1 MGQHNMGNR
10 YETNKTNVKENT
22 EKRHRIREE
31 GKTLS
36 EEFASLQELSGMID
50 SLDDDIVESVRELE
64 TVQVK
69 ETERL
74 VSEQEYADAEKEKI
88 SSEINSE
95 IDKLDAGVSKLDQLR
110 GFEFGQKSVDAAEK
124 TYRSEISQFKELL
137 EELEENDGSSG
148 FGSGGAEASSGGFE
162 SAGLGEYHEFAE
174 GENANLMDVP
184 PLPRITYGSNN
195 YNSIVSSLSGQGVS
209 YRQIEPARLNR
220 SSEEIVANL
229 SGGDLTQG
237 SCSSLALAYA
247 GNRAGYYVLDFKD
260 GESRSFFSSRNSI
273 RQIATLPGVRS
284 AESSGRNDIV
294 TTHNLID
301 TIPSGKE
308 FYLAT
313 GQHAAIVRNNNGQMQ
328 YLELQHPSNGN
339 GWHDLD
345 DYVLINRFGASPNH
359 MMPFSSHLIEV
370 DSLSNNQE
378 FLNILGYINTAE
390 SEQRK
395 GVSGNVR

>member
-1 MGQHNMGNR
+1 MGQR
-10 YETNKTNVKENT
+10 YEKNRNSVSENKET
-22 EKRHRIREE
+22 RRRIGEE
-31 GKTLS
+31 GKNLS
-36 EEFASLQELSGMID
+36 EEFSSLQELSGMID
-50 SLDDDIVESVRELE
+50 SLDDDIADSVRELE
-64 TVQVK
+64 MVQVT
-69 ETERL
+69 ESERL
-74 VSEQEYADAEKEKI
+74 VSEQEQADVEKERI
-88 SSEINSE
+88 TADINLEIN
-95 IDKLDAGVSKLDQLR
+95 KLDTGVSKLDQLQN
-110 GFEFGQKSVDAAEK
+110 FEFGQKSVDAAEK
-124 TYRSEISQFKELL
+124 TYRTEISQFKELL
-137 EELEENDGSSG
+137 DELEDDDSHG
-148 FGSGGAEASSGGFE
+148 FKSGGAESSAGGFE
-162 SAGLGEYHEFAE
+162 GDGLGELHEFME
-174 GENANLMDVP
+174 EDRVNLTDVP

-195 YNSIVSSLSGQGVS
+195 FNSIVSSLGGQGVS

-247 GNRAGYYVLDFKD
+247 GNRAGYNVLDFRD
-260 GESRSFFSSRNSI
+260 GESRLFFSARSSI
-273 RQIATLPGVRS
+273 RQIATLPGVIS
-284 AESSGRNDIV
+284 AEASGRNDLE

-345 DYVLINRFGASPNH
+345 DYVLMNRFGASPNH
-359 MMPFSSHLIEV
+359 TVPFSSHLIEV
-370 DSLSNNQE
+370 DSLANNQE

>member
-1 MGQHNMGNR
+1 VGQR
-10 YETNKTNVKENT
+10 YEKNRNSVSENKET
-22 EKRHRIREE
+22 RRRIGEE
-31 GKTLS
+31 GKNLS
-36 EEFASLQELSGMID
+36 EEFSSLQELSGMID
-50 SLDDDIVESVRELE
+50 SLDDDIADSVRELE
-64 TVQVK
+64 MVQVT
-69 ETERL
+69 ESERL
-74 VSEQEYADAEKEKI
+74 VSEQEQADAEKERI
-88 SSEINSE
+88 TADINLEIN
-95 IDKLDAGVSKLDQLR
+95 KLDAGVSKLDQLQN
-110 GFEFGQKSVDAAEK
+110 FEFGQKSVDAAEK
-124 TYRSEISQFKELL
+124 TYRTEISQFKELL
-137 EELEENDGSSG
+137 DELEDDDSHG
-148 FGSGGAEASSGGFE
+148 FKSGGAESSAGGFE
-162 SAGLGEYHEFAE
+162 GDGLGELHEFME
-174 GENANLMDVP
+174 EDRVNLTDVP

-195 YNSIVSSLSGQGVS
+195 FNSIVSSLGGQGVS

-247 GNRAGYYVLDFKD
+247 GNRAGYNVLDFRD
-260 GESRSFFSSRNSI
+260 GESRLFFSARSSI

-284 AESSGRNDIV
+284 AEASGRNDLE

-345 DYVLINRFGASPNH
+345 DYVLMNRFGASPNH
-359 MMPFSSHLIEV
+359 TVPFSSHLIEV
-370 DSLSNNQE
+370 DSLANNQE

>member
-1 MGQHNMGNR
+1 MGKR
-10 YETNKTNVKENT
+10 YETNKTNVRENT
-22 EKRHRIREE
+22 EKRRRISEE
-31 GKTLS
+31 GRNLS

-50 SLDDDIVESVRELE
+50 SLDDDIVDSVRELE
-64 TVQVK
+64 TVQVT

-74 VSEQEYADAEKEKI
+74 VSEQEQADAEKEKI
-88 SSEINSE
+88 TADINAE

-110 GFEFGQKSVDAAEK
+110 SFELGQKSVDAAEK
-124 TYRSEISQFKELL
+124 TYKTEISQFKELL
-137 EELEENDGSSG
+137 DELERDDSTGL
-148 FGSGGAEASSGGFE
+148 GSGGADSSSGGFE
-162 SAGLGEYHEFAE
+162 SAGLGEYHEFVE
-174 GENANLMDVP
+174 GENVNLTDVP
-184 PLPRITYGSNN
+184 PVPRITYGSNN
-195 YNSIVSSLSGQGVS
+195 FNSIVSSLGGQGVG
-209 YRQIEPARLNR
+209 YRQIEPARPNR

-247 GNRAGYYVLDFKD
+247 GNRAGYNVLDFRD
-260 GESRSFFSSRNSI
+260 GESRSYFSSRSSI

-284 AESSGRNDIV
+284 AESNGRNDIE

-339 GWHDLD
+339 GWHNLD
-345 DYVLINRFGASPNH
+345 DYVLVNRFGASPNH
-359 MMPFSSHLIEV
+359 TVPFSSHLIEV

>member
-1 MGQHNMGNR
+1 MGQR
-10 YETNKTNVKENT
+10 YEKNRNSVSENKET
-22 EKRHRIREE
+22 RRRIGEE
-31 GKTLS
+31 GKNLS
-36 EEFASLQELSGMID
+36 EEISSLQELSGMID
-50 SLDDDIVESVRELE
+50 SLDDDIADSVRELE
-64 TVQVK
+64 MVQVT
-69 ETERL
+69 ESERL
-74 VSEQEYADAEKEKI
+74 VSEQEQADAEKERI
-88 SSEINSE
+88 TADINLE
-95 IDKLDAGVSKLDQLR
+95 TNKLDAGVSKLDQLQN
-110 GFEFGQKSVDAAEK
+110 FEFGQKSVDAAEK
-124 TYRSEISQFKELL
+124 TYRTEISQFKELL
-137 EELEENDGSSG
+137 DELEDDDSHG
-148 FGSGGAEASSGGFE
+148 FKSGGAESSAGGFE
-162 SAGLGEYHEFAE
+162 GDGLGELHEFME
-174 GENANLMDVP
+174 EDRVNLTDVP

-195 YNSIVSSLSGQGVS
+195 FNSIVSSLGGQGVS

-247 GNRAGYYVLDFKD
+247 GNRAGYNVLDFRD
-260 GESRSFFSSRNSI
+260 GESRLFFSARSSI

-284 AESSGRNDIV
+284 AEASGRNDLE

-345 DYVLINRFGASPNH
+345 DYVLMNRFGASPNH
-359 MMPFSSHLIEV
+359 TVPFSSHLIEV
-370 DSLSNNQE
+370 DSLANNQE

>member
-1 MGQHNMGNR
+1 MGHR
-10 YETNKTNVKENT
+10 YEKNKNSVSENKET
-22 EKRHRIREE
+22 RRKISEE
-31 GKTLS
+31 GRTLS

-50 SLDDDIVESVRELE
+50 SLDDGIVDSVRELE
-64 TVQVK
+64 MVQIN

-74 VSEQEYADAEKEKI
+74 VSEQEQADAEKEKI
-88 SSEINSE
+88 TADINAE

-110 GFEFGQKSVDAAEK
+110 NFEFGQKSVDAAEK
-124 TYRSEISQFKELL
+124 TYQTEISHFKELL
-137 EELEENDGSSG
+137 DELEQDDDSSG
-148 FGSGGAEASSGGFE
+148 FGSGGADSSSGGFE
-162 SAGLGEYHEFAE
+162 SAGLEEYHDFVG
-174 GENANLMDVP
+174 GENINLTDVP
-184 PLPRITYGSNN
+184 PLPQITYGSNN
-195 YNSIVSSLSGQGVS
+195 FNNIVSSLGGQGVD

-247 GNRAGYYVLDFKD
+247 GNRAGYNVLDFRD
-260 GESRSFFSSRNSI
+260 GKSRSFFSSRSSI

-284 AESSGRNDIV
+284 AESSGRNDIE

-345 DYVLINRFGASPNH
+345 DYVLIDRFGASPNH
-359 MMPFSSHLIEV
+359 KVPFSSHLIEV

-378 FLNILGYINTAE
+378 FLNILGFINTAE

>member
-1 MGQHNMGNR
+1 MGQR
-10 YETNKTNVKENT
+10 YEKNRNSVSENKET
-22 EKRHRIREE
+22 RRRIGEE
-31 GKTLS
+31 GKNLS
-36 EEFASLQELSGMID
+36 EEFSSLQELSGMID
-50 SLDDDIVESVRELE
+50 SLDDDIADSVRELE
-64 TVQVK
+64 MVQVT
-69 ETERL
+69 ESERL
-74 VSEQEYADAEKEKI
+74 VSEQEQADAEKERI
-88 SSEINSE
+88 TADINLEIN
-95 IDKLDAGVSKLDQLR
+95 KLDAGVSKLDQLQN
-110 GFEFGQKSVDAAEK
+110 FEFGQKSVDAAEK
-124 TYRSEISQFKELL
+124 TYRTEISQFKELL
-137 EELEENDGSSG
+137 DELEDDDSRG
-148 FGSGGAEASSGGFE
+148 FKSGGAESSAGGFE
-162 SAGLGEYHEFAE
+162 GDGLGELHEFME
-174 GENANLMDVP
+174 EDRVNLTDVP

-195 YNSIVSSLSGQGVS
+195 FNSIVSSLGGQGVS

-247 GNRAGYYVLDFKD
+247 GNRAGYNVLDFRD
-260 GESRSFFSSRNSI
+260 GESRLFFSSRSSI

-284 AESSGRNDIV
+284 AEASGRNDLE

-345 DYVLINRFGASPNH
+345 DYVLMNRFGASPNH
-359 MMPFSSHLIEV
+359 TVPFSSHLIEV
-370 DSLSNNQE
+370 DSLANNQE

>member
-1 MGQHNMGNR
+1 MGQR
-10 YETNKTNVKENT
+10 YEKNRNSVSENKET
-22 EKRHRIREE
+22 RRRIGEE
-31 GKTLS
+31 GKNLS
-36 EEFASLQELSGMID
+36 EEFSSLQELSGMID
-50 SLDDDIVESVRELE
+50 SLDDDIADSVRELE
-64 TVQVK
+64 MVQVT
-69 ETERL
+69 ESERL
-74 VSEQEYADAEKEKI
+74 VSEQEQADAEKERI
-88 SSEINSE
+88 TADINLEIN
-95 IDKLDAGVSKLDQLR
+95 KLDAGVSKLDQLQN
-110 GFEFGQKSVDAAEK
+110 FEFGQKSVDAAEK
-124 TYRSEISQFKELL
+124 TYRTEISQFKELL
-137 EELEENDGSSG
+137 DELEDDDSHG
-148 FGSGGAEASSGGFE
+148 FKSGGAESSAGGFE
-162 SAGLGEYHEFAE
+162 GDGLGELHEFME
-174 GENANLMDVP
+174 EDRVNLTDVP

-195 YNSIVSSLSGQGVS
+195 FNSIVSSLGGQGVS

-247 GNRAGYYVLDFKD
+247 GNRAGYNVLDFRD
-260 GESRSFFSSRNSI
+260 GESRLFFSARSSI

-284 AESSGRNDIV
+284 AEASGRNDLE

-345 DYVLINRFGASPNH
+345 DYVLMNRFGASPNH
-359 MMPFSSHLIEV
+359 TVPFSSHLIEV
-370 DSLSNNQE
+370 DSLAHNQE

>member
-1 MGQHNMGNR
+1 MGQR
-10 YETNKTNVKENT
+10 YEKNKNCVSENRET
-22 EKRHRIREE
+22 RRRISEE

-50 SLDDDIVESVRELE
+50 SLDDDIVDSVRELE
-64 TVQVK
+64 TVQVT

-74 VSEQEYADAEKEKI
+74 VSEQEQADAEKEKI
-88 SSEINSE
+88 TSDINAE

-110 GFEFGQKSVDAAEK
+110 SFEFGQKSIDAAEK

-137 EELEENDGSSG
+137 DELEDDDSHGLASGGVELSSG
-148 FGSGGAEASSGGFE
+148 SFE
-162 SAGLGEYHEFAE
+162 CGEIGEFHEFVE
-174 GENANLMDVP
+174 GDNINLTDVP
-184 PLPRITYGSNN
+184 PLPRIAYGSNN
-195 YNSIVSSLSGQGVS
+195 YNSIVSYLGGQSVS
-209 YRQIEPARLNR
+209 YRQIEPARFNR

-237 SCSSLALAYA
+237 SCSSLALAYV
-247 GNRAGYYVLDFKD
+247 GNRAGYNVLDFRD
-260 GESRSFFSSRNSI
+260 GESRSFFSSRSSI

-284 AESSGRNDIV
+284 AEASGRNDIE
-294 TTHNLID
+294 TTHRLINN
-301 TIPSGKE
+301 IPSGKE
-308 FYLAT
+308 FYFAT

-339 GWHDLD
+339 GWHDLE
-345 DYVLINRFGASPNH
+345 DYVLVNRFGASPNH
-359 MMPFSSHLIEV
+359 TVDFSSHLIEV

-390 SEQRK
+390 LEQRK

>member
-1 MGQHNMGNR
+1 MGQR
-10 YETNKTNVKENT
+10 YEKNRNSVSENKET
-22 EKRHRIREE
+22 RRRIGEE
-31 GKTLS
+31 GKNLS
-36 EEFASLQELSGMID
+36 EEFSSLQELSGMID
-50 SLDDDIVESVRELE
+50 SLDDDIADSVRELE
-64 TVQVK
+64 MVQVT
-69 ETERL
+69 ESERL
-74 VSEQEYADAEKEKI
+74 VSEQEQADAEKERVTADI
-88 SSEINSE
+88 NLEIN
-95 IDKLDAGVSKLDQLR
+95 KLDAGVSKLDQLQN
-110 GFEFGQKSVDAAEK
+110 FELGQKSVDAAEK
-124 TYRSEISQFKELL
+124 TYRTEISQFKELL
-137 EELEENDGSSG
+137 DELEDDDSHG
-148 FGSGGAEASSGGFE
+148 FKSGGAESSAGGFE
-162 SAGLGEYHEFAE
+162 GDGLGELHEFME
-174 GENANLMDVP
+174 EDRVNLTDVP

-195 YNSIVSSLSGQGVS
+195 FNSIVSSLGGQGVS

-247 GNRAGYYVLDFKD
+247 GNRAGYNVLDFRD
-260 GESRSFFSSRNSI
+260 GESRLFFSARSSI

-284 AESSGRNDIV
+284 AEASGRNDLE

-345 DYVLINRFGASPNH
+345 DYVLMNRFGASPNH
-359 MMPFSSHLIEV
+359 TVPFSSHLIEV
-370 DSLSNNQE
+370 DSLANNQE

>member
-1 MGQHNMGNR
+1 MGQR
-10 YETNKTNVKENT
+10 YEKNRNSVSENKET
-22 EKRHRIREE
+22 RRRIGEE
-31 GKTLS
+31 GKNLS
-36 EEFASLQELSGMID
+36 EEFSSLQELSGMID
-50 SLDDDIVESVRELE
+50 SLDDDIADSVRELE
-64 TVQVK
+64 MVQVT
-69 ETERL
+69 ESERL
-74 VSEQEYADAEKEKI
+74 VSEQEQADAEKERI
-88 SSEINSE
+88 TADINLEIN
-95 IDKLDAGVSKLDQLR
+95 KLDAGVSKLDQLQN
-110 GFEFGQKSVDAAEK
+110 FEFGQKSVDAAEK
-124 TYRSEISQFKELL
+124 TYRTEISQFKELL
-137 EELEENDGSSG
+137 DELEDDDSHG
-148 FGSGGAEASSGGFE
+148 FKSGGAESSAGGFE
-162 SAGLGEYHEFAE
+162 GDGLGELHEFME
-174 GENANLMDVP
+174 EDRVNLTDAP

-195 YNSIVSSLSGQGVS
+195 FNSIVSSLGGQGVS

-247 GNRAGYYVLDFKD
+247 GNRAGYNVLDFRD
-260 GESRSFFSSRNSI
+260 GESRLFFSSRSSI

-284 AESSGRNDIV
+284 AEASGRNDLE

-345 DYVLINRFGASPNH
+345 DYVLMNRFGASPNH
-359 MMPFSSHLIEV
+359 TVPFSSHLIEV
-370 DSLSNNQE
+370 DSLANNQE

>member
-1 MGQHNMGNR
+1 MGQR
-10 YETNKTNVKENT
+10 YEKNRNSVSENKET
-22 EKRHRIREE
+22 RRRIGEE
-31 GKTLS
+31 GKNLS
-36 EEFASLQELSGMID
+36 EEFSSLQELSGMID
-50 SLDDDIVESVRELE
+50 SLDDDIADSVRELE
-64 TVQVK
+64 MVQVT
-69 ETERL
+69 ESERL
-74 VSEQEYADAEKEKI
+74 VSEQEQADAEKERI
-88 SSEINSE
+88 TADINLEIN
-95 IDKLDAGVSKLDQLR
+95 KLDAGVSKLDQLQN
-110 GFEFGQKSVDAAEK
+110 FEFGQKSVDAAEK
-124 TYRSEISQFKELL
+124 TYRTEISQFKELL
-137 EELEENDGSSG
+137 DELEDDDSHG
-148 FGSGGAEASSGGFE
+148 FKSGGAESSAGGFE
-162 SAGLGEYHEFAE
+162 GDGLGELHEFME
-174 GENANLMDVP
+174 EDRVNLTDVP

-195 YNSIVSSLSGQGVS
+195 FNSIVSSLGGQGVS

-247 GNRAGYYVLDFKD
+247 GNRAGYNVLDFRD
-260 GESRSFFSSRNSI
+260 GESRLFFSARSSI

-284 AESSGRNDIV
+284 AEASGRNDLE

-345 DYVLINRFGASPNH
+345 DYVLMNRFGASPNH
-359 MMPFSSHLIEV
+359 TVPFSSHLIEV
-370 DSLSNNQE
+370 DSLANNQE

>member
-1 MGQHNMGNR
+1 MGRRFEKNR
-10 YETNKTNVKENT
+10 NSVSENKET
-22 EKRHRIREE
+22 RRRISEE
-31 GKTLS
+31 GKILS
-36 EEFASLQELSGMID
+36 EEFASLQELSRMID
-50 SLDDDIVESVRELE
+50 SLDDDIVDSVRELE
-64 TVQVK
+64 TVQVTQ
-69 ETERL
+69 TERL
-74 VSEQEYADAEKEKI
+74 ESEQEQADAEKKRI
-88 SSEINSE
+88 TSEINTE

-110 GFEFGQKSVDAAEK
+110 NFEFGQKSVDAAEK
-124 TYRSEISQFKELL
+124 TYKTEISQFKELL
-137 EELEENDGSSG
+137 DELEDDDSHG
-148 FGSGGAEASSGGFE
+148 FASGGAESSSGSSERG
-162 SAGLGEYHEFAE
+162 GIGEFHEFLE
-174 GENANLMDVP
+174 GDNINLTDVP

-195 YNSIVSSLSGQGVS
+195 YNSIVSSLGGQGVS
-209 YRQIEPARLNR
+209 YRQIEPARFNR

-247 GNRAGYYVLDFKD
+247 GNRAGYNVLDFRD
-260 GESRSFFSSRNSI
+260 GESRFFFSSRSSI

-284 AESSGRNDIV
+284 AESSGRNDIA
-294 TTHNLID
+294 TTHRLID
-301 TIPSGKE
+301 NIPSGKE

-345 DYVLINRFGASPNH
+345 DYVLVNRFGASLNH
-359 MMPFSSHLIEV
+359 TVDFSSHLIEV

>member
-1 MGQHNMGNR
+1 MGQR
-10 YETNKTNVKENT
+10 YEKNRNSVSENKET
-22 EKRHRIREE
+22 RRRIGEE
-31 GKTLS
+31 GKNLS
-36 EEFASLQELSGMID
+36 EEFSSLQELSGMID
-50 SLDDDIVESVRELE
+50 SLDDDIADSVRELE
-64 TVQVK
+64 MVQVT
-69 ETERL
+69 ESERL
-74 VSEQEYADAEKEKI
+74 VSEQEQADAEKERI
-88 SSEINSE
+88 TADINLEIN
-95 IDKLDAGVSKLDQLR
+95 KLDAGVSKLDQLQN
-110 GFEFGQKSVDAAEK
+110 FEFGQKSVDAAEK
-124 TYRSEISQFKELL
+124 TYRTEISQFKELL
-137 EELEENDGSSG
+137 DELEDDDSHG
-148 FGSGGAEASSGGFE
+148 FKSGGAESSAGGFE
-162 SAGLGEYHEFAE
+162 GDGLGELHEFME
-174 GENANLMDVP
+174 EDRVNLTDVP

-195 YNSIVSSLSGQGVS
+195 FNSIVSSLGGQGVS

-247 GNRAGYYVLDFKD
+247 GNRAGYNVLDFRD
-260 GESRSFFSSRNSI
+260 GESRLFFSARSSI

-284 AESSGRNDIV
+284 AEASGRNDLE

-345 DYVLINRFGASPNH
+345 DYVLMNRFGALPNH
-359 MMPFSSHLIEV
+359 TVPFSSHLIEV
-370 DSLSNNQE
+370 DSLANNQE

>member
-1 MGQHNMGNR
+1 MGQR
-10 YETNKTNVKENT
+10 YEKNRNSVSENKET
-22 EKRHRIREE
+22 RRRIGEE

-50 SLDDDIVESVRELE
+50 SLDDDIADSVRKLE
-64 TVQVK
+64 TVQVT
-69 ETERL
+69 ESERL
-74 VSEQEYADAEKEKI
+74 VSEQEQADAEKERI
-88 SSEINSE
+88 TADINSE
-95 IDKLDAGVSKLDQLR
+95 INKLDAGVSKLDQLR
-110 GFEFGQKSVDAAEK
+110 SFEFGQKSVDAAEK
-124 TYRSEISQFKELL
+124 TYRTEISQFKELL
-137 EELEENDGSSG
+137 DELEDDDSQG
-148 FGSGGAEASSGGFE
+148 FKSGGAESSAGGFE
-162 SAGLGEYHEFAE
+162 GAGLGELHEFME
-174 GENANLMDVP
+174 EDRVNLTDVP

-195 YNSIVSSLSGQGVS
+195 FNSIVSSLGGQGVS

-247 GNRAGYYVLDFKD
+247 GNRAGYNVLDFRD
-260 GESRSFFSSRNSI
+260 GESRSFFSSRSSI

-284 AESSGRNDIV
+284 AEASGRNDLE

-308 FYLAT
+308 FYFAT

-345 DYVLINRFGASPNH
+345 DYVLMNRFGASPNH
-359 MMPFSSHLIEV
+359 TVPFSSHLIEV
-370 DSLSNNQE
+370 DSLANNQE

>member
-1 MGQHNMGNR
+1 MGQRLEKNR
-10 YETNKTNVKENT
+10 NNVSENKET
-22 EKRHRIREE
+22 RRRISEE

-50 SLDDDIVESVRELE
+50 SLDDDIADSVRELE
-64 TVQVK
+64 TVQVT
-69 ETERL
+69 ESERL
-74 VSEQEYADAEKEKI
+74 VSEQEQADAEKEKI
-88 SSEINSE
+88 TADINAE
-95 IDKLDAGVSKLDQLR
+95 IDKLDDGVSKLDQLR
-110 GFEFGQKSVDAAEK
+110 SFEFGQKSVDAAEK
-124 TYRSEISQFKELL
+124 TYKNEISQFKELL
-137 EELEENDGSSG
+137 DELEDDDSHG
-148 FGSGGAEASSGGFE
+148 FESGGAESSAGGFE
-162 SAGLGEYHEFAE
+162 GARLGESHEFME
-174 GENANLMDVP
+174 GDRVNLTDVP

-195 YNSIVSSLSGQGVS
+195 FNSIVSSLGGQGVS

-247 GNRAGYYVLDFKD
+247 GNRAGYNVLDFRD
-260 GESRSFFSSRNSI
+260 GESRSFFSSRSSI

-284 AESSGRNDIV
+284 AEASGRNDLE

-345 DYVLINRFGASPNH
+345 DYVLMNRFGASPNH
-359 MMPFSSHLIEV
+359 TVPFSSHLIEV
-370 DSLSNNQE
+370 DSLANNQE

>member
-1 MGQHNMGNR
+1 MGQR
-10 YETNKTNVKENT
+10 YEKNRNSVSENKET
-22 EKRHRIREE
+22 RRRIGEE
-31 GKTLS
+31 GKNLS
-36 EEFASLQELSGMID
+36 EEFSSLQELSGMID
-50 SLDDDIVESVRELE
+50 SLDDDITDSVRELE
-64 TVQVK
+64 MVQVT
-69 ETERL
+69 ESERL
-74 VSEQEYADAEKEKI
+74 VSEQEQADAEKERVTADI
-88 SSEINSE
+88 NLEIN
-95 IDKLDAGVSKLDQLR
+95 KLDAGVSKLDQLQN
-110 GFEFGQKSVDAAEK
+110 FEFGQKSVDAAEK
-124 TYRSEISQFKELL
+124 TYRTEISQFKELL
-137 EELEENDGSSG
+137 DELEDDDSHG
-148 FGSGGAEASSGGFE
+148 FKSGGAESSAGGFE
-162 SAGLGEYHEFAE
+162 GDGLGELHEFME
-174 GENANLMDVP
+174 EDRVNLTDVP

-195 YNSIVSSLSGQGVS
+195 FNSIVSSLGGQGVS

-247 GNRAGYYVLDFKD
+247 GNRAGYNVLDFRD
-260 GESRSFFSSRNSI
+260 GESRLFFSARSSI

-284 AESSGRNDIV
+284 AEASGRNDLE

-345 DYVLINRFGASPNH
+345 DYVLMNRFGASPNH
-359 MMPFSSHLIEV
+359 TVPFSSHLIEV
-370 DSLSNNQE
+370 DSLANNQE

>member
-1 MGQHNMGNR
+1 MGQR
-10 YETNKTNVKENT
+10 YEKNRNSVSENKET
-22 EKRHRIREE
+22 RRRIGEE
-31 GKTLS
+31 GKNLS
-36 EEFASLQELSGMID
+36 EEFSSLQELSGMID
-50 SLDDDIVESVRELE
+50 SLDDDIADSVRELE
-64 TVQVK
+64 MVQVT
-69 ETERL
+69 ESERL
-74 VSEQEYADAEKEKI
+74 VSEQEQADAEKERI
-88 SSEINSE
+88 TADINLEIN
-95 IDKLDAGVSKLDQLR
+95 KLDAGVSKLDQLQN
-110 GFEFGQKSVDAAEK
+110 FEFGQKSVDAAEK
-124 TYRSEISQFKELL
+124 TYRTEISQFMELL
-137 EELEENDGSSG
+137 DELEDDDSHG
-148 FGSGGAEASSGGFE
+148 FKSGGAESSAGGFE
-162 SAGLGEYHEFAE
+162 GDGLGELHEFME
-174 GENANLMDVP
+174 EDRVNLTDVP

-195 YNSIVSSLSGQGVS
+195 FNSIVSSLGGQGVS

-247 GNRAGYYVLDFKD
+247 GNRAGYNVLDFRD
-260 GESRSFFSSRNSI
+260 GESRLFFSARSSI

-284 AESSGRNDIV
+284 AEASGRNDLE

-345 DYVLINRFGASPNH
+345 DYVLMNRFGASSNH
-359 MMPFSSHLIEV
+359 TVPFSSHLIEV
-370 DSLSNNQE
+370 DSLANNQE

>member
-1 MGQHNMGNR
+1 MGQRLEKNR
-10 YETNKTNVKENT
+10 NNVSENKET
-22 EKRHRIREE
+22 RRRISEE
-31 GKTLS
+31 GKNLS
-36 EEFASLQELSGMID
+36 EEFAPLQELSGMID
-50 SLDDDIVESVRELE
+50 SLDDDIADSVRKLE
-64 TVQVK
+64 MVQVT
-69 ETERL
+69 ESERL
-74 VSEQEYADAEKEKI
+74 VSEQEQADAEKERI
-88 SSEINSE
+88 TEDINSE
-95 IDKLDAGVSKLDQLR
+95 INKLDAGVSKLDQLQS
-110 GFEFGQKSVDAAEK
+110 FEFGQKSVDAAEK
-124 TYRSEISQFKELL
+124 TYRTEISQFKELL
-137 EELEENDGSSG
+137 AELEDDDLHG
-148 FGSGGAEASSGGFE
+148 FKSGGAESSAGGFE
-162 SAGLGEYHEFAE
+162 GAGLEELHEFME
-174 GENANLMDVP
+174 EERVNLTDVP
-184 PLPRITYGSNN
+184 PLSRITYGSNN
-195 YNSIVSSLSGQGVS
+195 FNSIVSSLGEQGVS

-247 GNRAGYYVLDFKD
+247 GNRAGYNVLDFRD
-260 GESRSFFSSRNSI
+260 GESRSFFSSRSSI

-284 AESSGRNDIV
+284 AEASGRNDLE

-345 DYVLINRFGASPNH
+345 DYVLMNRFGASPNH
-359 MMPFSSHLIEV
+359 TVPFSSHLIEV
-370 DSLSNNQE
+370 DSLANNQE

-390 SEQRK
+390 LEQRK

>member
-1 MGQHNMGNR
+1 MGQR
-10 YETNKTNVKENT
+10 YEKNRNSVSENKET
-22 EKRHRIREE
+22 RRRIGEE
-31 GKTLS
+31 GKNLS
-36 EEFASLQELSGMID
+36 EEFSSLQELSGMID
-50 SLDDDIVESVRELE
+50 SLDDDIADSVRELE
-64 TVQVK
+64 MVQVT
-69 ETERL
+69 ESERL
-74 VSEQEYADAEKEKI
+74 VSEQEQADAEKERI
-88 SSEINSE
+88 TADINLEIN
-95 IDKLDAGVSKLDQLR
+95 KLDTGVSKLDQLQN
-110 GFEFGQKSVDAAEK
+110 FEFGQKSVDAAEK
-124 TYRSEISQFKELL
+124 TYRTEISQFKELL
-137 EELEENDGSSG
+137 DELEDDDSHG
-148 FGSGGAEASSGGFE
+148 FKSGGAESSAGGFE
-162 SAGLGEYHEFAE
+162 GDGLGELHEFME
-174 GENANLMDVP
+174 EDRVNLTDVP

-195 YNSIVSSLSGQGVS
+195 FNSIVSSLGGQGVS

-247 GNRAGYYVLDFKD
+247 GNRAGYNVLDFRD
-260 GESRSFFSSRNSI
+260 GESRLFFSARSSI
-273 RQIATLPGVRS
+273 RQIATLPGVIS
-284 AESSGRNDIV
+284 AEASGRNDLE

-345 DYVLINRFGASPNH
+345 DYVLMNRFGASPNH
-359 MMPFSSHLIEV
+359 TVPFSSHLIEV
-370 DSLSNNQE
+370 DSLANNQE

>member
-1 MGQHNMGNR
+1 MGQR
-10 YETNKTNVKENT
+10 YEKNKNSVSENRET
-22 EKRHRIREE
+22 RRRISEE
-31 GKTLS
+31 GRTLS

-50 SLDDDIVESVRELE
+50 SLDDDIADSVRELE
-64 TVQVK
+64 TVQTT
-69 ETERL
+69 ETEKL
-74 VSEQEYADAEKEKI
+74 ESEQEQADAEKEKI
-88 SSEINSE
+88 TADINAE

-110 GFEFGQKSVDAAEK
+110 SFEFGQKSVDAAEK
-124 TYRSEISQFKELL
+124 TYKSEISQFKELL
-137 EELEENDGSSG
+137 DELEQDDNSSG
-148 FGSGGAEASSGGFE
+148 FGSGGAESSSGGYE
-162 SAGLGEYHEFAE
+162 SAGLGEYHELME
-174 GENANLMDVP
+174 GEIVNLTYVP

-195 YNSIVSSLSGQGVS
+195 FNSIVSSLGGQGVS

-247 GNRAGYYVLDFKD
+247 GNRAGYNVLDFRD
-260 GESRSFFSSRNSI
+260 GESRSFFSSRSSI

-284 AESSGRNDIV
+284 AESSGRNDIE

-328 YLELQHPSNGN
+328 YLELQHPLNGN
-339 GWHDLD
+339 GWHNLD

-359 MMPFSSHLIEV
+359 TVPFSSHLIEV

-378 FLNILGYINTAE
+378 FLNILGYINTAD

>member
-1 MGQHNMGNR
+1 MGQR
-10 YETNKTNVKENT
+10 YEKNRNSVSENKET
-22 EKRHRIREE
+22 RRRIGEE
-31 GKTLS
+31 GKNLS
-36 EEFASLQELSGMID
+36 EEFSSLQELSGMID
-50 SLDDDIVESVRELE
+50 SLDDDIADSVRELE
-64 TVQVK
+64 MVQVT
-69 ETERL
+69 ESERL
-74 VSEQEYADAEKEKI
+74 VSEQEQADAEKERI
-88 SSEINSE
+88 TADINLEIN
-95 IDKLDAGVSKLDQLR
+95 KLDAGVSKLDQLQN
-110 GFEFGQKSVDAAEK
+110 FEFGQESVDAAEK
-124 TYRSEISQFKELL
+124 TYRTEISQFKELL
-137 EELEENDGSSG
+137 DELEDDDSHG
-148 FGSGGAEASSGGFE
+148 FKSGGAESSAGGFE
-162 SAGLGEYHEFAE
+162 GDGLGELHEFME
-174 GENANLMDVP
+174 EDRVNLTDVP

-195 YNSIVSSLSGQGVS
+195 FNSIVSSLGGQGVS

-247 GNRAGYYVLDFKD
+247 GNRAGYNVLDFRD
-260 GESRSFFSSRNSI
+260 GESRLFLSARSSI

-284 AESSGRNDIV
+284 AEASGRNDLE

-301 TIPSGKE
+301 TIPSGEE

-345 DYVLINRFGASPNH
+345 DYVLMNRFGASPNH
-359 MMPFSSHLIEV
+359 TVPFSSHLIEV
-370 DSLSNNQE
+370 DSLANNQE

-390 SEQRK
+390 SKQRK

>member
-1 MGQHNMGNR
+1 MGQR
-10 YETNKTNVKENT
+10 YEKNRNSVSENKET
-22 EKRHRIREE
+22 RRRIGEE
-31 GKTLS
+31 GKNLS
-36 EEFASLQELSGMID
+36 EEFSSLQELSGMID
-50 SLDDDIVESVRELE
+50 SLDDDIADSVRELE
-64 TVQVK
+64 MVQVT
-69 ETERL
+69 ESERL
-74 VSEQEYADAEKEKI
+74 VSEQEQADAEKERI
-88 SSEINSE
+88 TADINLEIN
-95 IDKLDAGVSKLDQLR
+95 KLDAGVSKLDQLQN
-110 GFEFGQKSVDAAEK
+110 FEFGQKSVDAAEK
-124 TYRSEISQFKELL
+124 TYRTEISQFKELL
-137 EELEENDGSSG
+137 DELEDDDSRG
-148 FGSGGAEASSGGFE
+148 FKSGGAESLAGGFE
-162 SAGLGEYHEFAE
+162 GDGLGELHEFME
-174 GENANLMDVP
+174 EDRVNLTDVP

-195 YNSIVSSLSGQGVS
+195 FNSIVSSLGGQGVS

-247 GNRAGYYVLDFKD
+247 GNRAGYNVLDFRD
-260 GESRSFFSSRNSI
+260 GESRLFFSSRSSI

-284 AESSGRNDIV
+284 AEASGRNDLE

-345 DYVLINRFGASPNH
+345 DYVLMNRFGASPNH
-359 MMPFSSHLIEV
+359 TVPFSSHLIEV
-370 DSLSNNQE
+370 DSLANNQE